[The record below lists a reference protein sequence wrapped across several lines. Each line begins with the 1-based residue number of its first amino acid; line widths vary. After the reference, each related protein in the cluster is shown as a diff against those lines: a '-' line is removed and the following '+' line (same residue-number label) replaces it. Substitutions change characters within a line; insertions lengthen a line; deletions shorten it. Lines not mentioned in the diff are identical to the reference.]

1 MNDICSAIWLALAVA
16 FVMEPMTETQAQTA
30 VGETGMVSRESSQ
43 PQSPVHVSEFTR
55 AERVVERAQ
64 ARRSGKLSPSDQR
77 FLQEAYERG
86 RFEIGAAQ
94 LALENSSIPVV
105 HLLAR
110 QIVVNRA
117 QIDEQLKAFAEMK
130 GMAALSEQIVSNHR
144 ETLERLASA
153 SDDDDFDLRYCG
165 TVVSGHIRDIKALQS
180 AAARGSD
187 PDFKTLADAIAASL
201 KQHLAIALAIQRE
214 LASARNDEA
223 AIDV

>member
-16 FVMEPMTETQAQTA
+16 FVMESMTETRAQTA
-30 VGETGMVSRESSQ
+30 VGQIGMVSREGSQ
-43 PQSPVHVSEFTR
+43 PQPPVRVSRFTK
-55 AERVVERAQ
+55 AERDVDRVPT
-64 ARRSGKLSPSDQR
+64 RRSGKLSPSDQR
-77 FLQEAYERG
+77 LLQEAYERG

-94 LALENSSIPVV
+94 LALENSSVPVV

-117 QIDEQLKAFAEMK
+117 QMDEQLKAFAEMK
-130 GMAALSEQIVSNHR
+130 GMAALSEQLVSNHR

-165 TVVSGHIRDIKALQS
+165 TVVSGNIRDIKALQS

-187 PDFKTLADAIAASL
+187 PDFKVLADAIASSL

-214 LASARNDEA
+214 LASAHNVEA